1 MPAMRK
7 NERRGPGM
15 VISATG
21 KGSRLS
27 PEWTSLVSTKAV
39 AGPAVCVTA
48 RTVKSVHSN
57 SPITKVGS
65 RRGNSMAGV
74 LYSKRIA
81 VLPSENPDDDLLTT
95 QNRFLESET

>member
-7 NERRGPGM
+7 NERRGPGI

-48 RTVKSVHSN
+48 LTLKSVHSN
-57 SPITKVGS
+57 RPKKKVG
-65 RRGNSMAGV
+65 RRKRNSQAGG
-74 LYSKRIA
+74 LLFEGIA
-81 VLPSENPDDDLLTT
+81 VSPRENPHRGLVTPQLDLW
-95 QNRFLESET
+95 